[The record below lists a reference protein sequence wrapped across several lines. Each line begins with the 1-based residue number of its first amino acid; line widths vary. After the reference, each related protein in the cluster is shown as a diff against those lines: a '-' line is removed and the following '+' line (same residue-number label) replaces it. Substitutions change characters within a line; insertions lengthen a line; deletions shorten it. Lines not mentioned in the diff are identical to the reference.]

1 MPYLKPNE
9 ETEKIYSKYATFESI
24 KQEIEITITQM
35 KSFEAIN
42 NNHISW
48 AMKLKYLL
56 HLGTLVI
63 DKVNNL
69 KELVLITN
77 LIFDTLT

>member
-1 MPYLKPNE
+1 
-9 ETEKIYSKYATFESI
+9 
-24 KQEIEITITQM
+24 M
-35 KSFEAIN
+35 KSFETVN
-42 NNHISW
+42 NSHISW

-63 DKVNNL
+63 DKISNL
-69 KELVLITN
+69 KDLVLITN